1 MFDDARSVWELVER
15 RAEASPDRVMLYDG
29 DRTTTFAE
37 YRDLVAR
44 AAAGY
49 SSLGVGPDLAVSW
62 QLPTW
67 TESAVL
73 VGALCRLGARQNPML
88 PIYRYKEVAFIAR
101 QTACA
106 LLVTPSEWNGFDYAG
121 LADQVASEIDP
132 RPSTLVTDRHNP
144 EGEPDSLPA
153 RPADPGNGADDP
165 VRWVFYTSG
174 TTADPKGAQ
183 HTDRTVIAGA
193 SGFARKVH
201 VNEDDIALVAFPFTH
216 VGGVIIGVLTP
227 LLTGSGAVLM
237 EAFTPERA
245 TELIRRHRITL
256 GNGTP
261 AIHSLLL
268 AEARNDPD
276 AYASVRVFPSG
287 GSTKPPQLHF
297 DLREAVPSSVGI
309 ASGYGMT
316 EAPILSQTDVDAPDD
331 AKRDGEG
338 TPTDGV
344 AMKLVD
350 REGVEV
356 PRDAKGE
363 AEGEIVVTGPQ
374 VMRGYLDASL
384 DAETFTADGFL
395 RTGDLGRFGKHGEV
409 VITGRVKDIIIRR
422 GENISAKEVEDVLYG
437 HPGVIDVAVVG
448 IPHAETGEQAV
459 AFIVPADAYAP
470 PDLTSVA
477 EFCTA
482 AGLMKQKIPE
492 RVEIVDAMPRS
503 PSGKV
508 PKHELRALIGV
519 Q

>member
-1 MFDDARSVWELVER
+1 VFDDAHSVWELVER
-15 RAEASPDRVMLYDG
+15 RAEASPDRVMLHDG
-29 DRTTTFAE
+29 DRTTTFAQ
-37 YRDLVAR
+37 YRDLVGR
-44 AAAGY
+44 AAAGWAG
-49 SSLGVGPDLAVSW
+49 LGVGPDVAVSW

-88 PIYRYKEVAFIAR
+88 PIYRHKEVAFIAR

-121 LADQVASEIDP
+121 LADQVASELDP
-132 RPSTLVTDRHNP
+132 PPRTLVADRHNP
-144 EGEPDSLPA
+144 EADPDSVPA
-153 RPADPGNGADDP
+153 RTADSADPADDP
-165 VRWVFYTSG
+165 VRWIFYTSG
-174 TTADPKGAQ
+174 TTTDPKGAQ

-193 SGFARKVH
+193 AGFARRVH
-201 VNEDDIALVAFPFTH
+201 VTGDDIALVAFPFTH

-227 LLTGSGAVLM
+227 LLTGSAAVLM

-268 AEARNDPD
+268 AAARNEPD
-276 AYASVRVFPSG
+276 AYASVRAFPSG

-297 DLREAVPSSVGI
+297 DLLEAVPSSAGI
-309 ASGYGMT
+309 VSGYGMT
-316 EAPILSQTDVDAPDD
+316 EAPILSQTDVDASDD

-344 AMKLVD
+344 VMKLVD

-356 PRDAKGE
+356 PPDVGGD

-384 DAETFTADGFL
+384 DAATFTPDGFL

-437 HPGVIDVAVVG
+437 HPDVADVAVVG

-459 AFIVPADAYAP
+459 AFIVPRSTGAP
-470 PDLTSVA
+470 PDLASVA

-482 AGLMKQKIPE
+482 AGLMTQKIPE
-492 RVEIVDAMPRS
+492 RIEILDVMPRN

-508 PKHELRALIGV
+508 PKHELRALIGA